1 MELREFIDLLS
12 KERLLRRVDRE
23 VDWRFE
29 LGRFRGIIRS
39 RCCSRESRIIP
50 GTGYSQME

>member
-23 VDWRFE
+23 VDWRFDA
-29 LGRFRGIIRS
+29 RGDF
-39 RCCSRESRIIP
+39 E
-50 GTGYSQME
+50 E